1 MRSFR
6 EVQKYCVEKDVSFY
20 TAVLE
25 MDSSENGVSQE
36 SLRILMEGRF
46 KDMERSVQQALSRK
60 WEPLITENDFPRMGE
75 RCREG
80 NSFSGPLV
88 CRASEIALAV
98 TTYNACMGRIV
109 AAPTAGSC
117 GIIPGILFSFNE
129 LRQVEEEVL
138 LNGLITAAGVGQ
150 IIARRATLAGAE
162 GGCQAECGAA
172 SAMAAA
178 ALVAMSGGDSNKVA
192 HAAAIT
198 IKSILGLVCDPVA
211 GLVEVP
217 CIKRNGTLVALAAV
231 GADMAMAGI
240 RSVIPPDE
248 VIDVMAQVG
257 RALPESLRE
266 TARGGLAV
274 SPAGRQI
281 ALSLKEKGSSR

>member
-6 EVQKYCVEKDVSFY
+6 EVQKYCEEKGVPFHS
-20 TAVLE
+20 AVLE
-25 MDSSENGVSQE
+25 MDSSENGISQE
-36 SLRILMEGRF
+36 TLRILMEGRL
-46 KDMERSVQQALSRK
+46 KDMERSVQEALSRK
-60 WEPLITENDFPRMGE
+60 WEPLIAENDFPRMGE

-129 LRQVEEEVL
+129 LRQVEEEAL

-178 ALVAMSGGDSNKVA
+178 ALVAMSGGDSVKVA

-240 RSVIPPDE
+240 KSVIPPDE

-266 TARGGLAV
+266 TARGGLSV
-274 SPAGRQI
+274 SPAARQI
-281 ALSLKEKGSSR
+281 TLSLKESGSPR